1 MYICCLRPVIRCMSW
16 FVSELH
22 VQRWK
27 WTMCVWLQSS
37 QSCASE
43 FPLNISNLHCL
54 CTRFT
59 FFTRLH
65 SFVSLFPFCLIFQ
78 HVLLR
83 FKSIV
88 LHRSQVLFDRIYTWA
103 VFTAATHHCCWCYC
117 SSSMTFCF
125 IRKTWYG
132 CPGKR
137 VTESHRMRQRVNA
150 CEKNRTHTQ
159 KNCRTKRINF
169 CVKQRDDWFR
179 ASISIT
185 IIFFS
190 ISEIRMHVNSSSAL
204 KRHLFLAK
212 IRS

>member
-117 SSSMTFCF
+117 SSSSVHHDVLLYSKNL
-125 IRKTWYG
+125 IWLPRKTRDRE
-132 CPGKR
+132 PSNE
-137 VTESHRMRQRVNA
+137 TES
-150 CEKNRTHTQ
+150 E
-159 KNCRTKRINF
+159 
-169 CVKQRDDWFR
+169 CVRKEQG
-179 ASISIT
+179 
-185 IIFFS
+185 
-190 ISEIRMHVNSSSAL
+190 
-204 KRHLFLAK
+204 
-212 IRS
+212 